1 MGGIRRNYRDNLA
14 DLPTGVDPRSR

>member
-14 DLPTGVDPRSR
+14 DLSTGVDPRSR